1 MTAVDALI
9 ATIDPA
15 RPVLL
20 AGPTASG
27 KSALA
32 LEIAEAQNRAI
43 VNADA
48 LQVYACWQVLSAR
61 PDADDLA
68 RVPHFLYGHQGFEAD
83 YSVGVWLREVADLL
97 KHDPRPIII
106 GGTGLYFSALTD
118 GLTDI
123 PAIPADVR
131 ARGDAMR
138 LAETGAMVRDLSL
151 RDPQTAAF
159 IDMANPM
166 RVQRAWEVL
175 EATGK
180 GLRAWQLETRA
191 PVLAITEVTPLV
203 MRGPA
208 DVLEDR
214 LTQRF
219 DQMLDQ
225 GALEEV
231 RAVLPIWDASRPAAR
246 AIGAP
251 ELVSYLKGECGL
263 SESRDRAVISTRQ
276 FAKRQRTWFR
286 NRMKDWQE
294 VRFPMGNPHI

>member
-1 MTAVDALI
+1 MSAVRDLI
-9 ATIDPA
+9 AALDPA
-15 RPVLL
+15 KPVLL

-32 LEIAEAQNRAI
+32 LEIAEAQDRAI

-48 LQVYACWQVLSAR
+48 LQVYDCWQVLSAR
-61 PDADDLA
+61 PDAVDLA
-68 RVPHFLYGHQGFEAD
+68 RAPHFLYGHQGFEAD
-83 YSVGVWLREVADLL
+83 YSVGTWLRELKPLL
-97 KHDPRPIII
+97 QSDPSPIII
-106 GGTGLYFSALTD
+106 GGTGLYFSALTE

-123 PAIPADVR
+123 PAIPPEVR

-138 LAETGAMVRDLSL
+138 LDDTDAMASDLRA
-151 RDPQTAAF
+151 RDPQTAQH

-180 GLRAWQLETRA
+180 GLRAWQLET
-191 PVLAITEVTPLV
+191 PPPLLALDQTTALV
-203 MRGPA
+203 MRGPS
-208 DVLEDR
+208 DVLEAR

-225 GALEEV
+225 GALDEV

-251 ELVSYLKGECGL
+251 ELVSYLKGECDL
-263 SESRDRAVISTRQ
+263 AESRDRAVIATRQ

-286 NRMKDWQE
+286 NRMKAWHE
-294 VRFPMGNPHI
+294 VQFPMANPHI